1 MKAPRTAVRRVSGGR
16 SFWQLSAISQ
26 RPTADS
32 RFPVP
37 ADQLP
42 CPSLSPA
49 VISCVYPELKR
60 TEPPVSAFRRFV
72 GLIVLGTAACSSSET
87 AGDGR
92 DTTVS
97 AAALQPAMAAIT
109 SEDMLQHIN
118 RLASDAFEGRG
129 PGTAGEDSSVA
140 YITEQFKALG
150 LAPGNPDGT
159 YIQPVS
165 LIGYTSRPEA
175 TVTVAGKT
183 MRLRFP
189 DDYVAV
195 SRRNANDIR
204 VDNSDLVFV
213 GYGVVAPEYGW
224 DDYKGLDVKGKTII
238 MLVNDPAVPDPN
250 DSTKLD
256 STAFRGKAMTYYGRW
271 TYKYEIASE
280 KGAAAAIIVHE
291 TGPAGYPYEV
301 VVGSWGR
308 ENFDNKVT
316 GPTNRVAVESWLTLD
331 KTKELFRNAGLNFD
345 SLKKAATRKDF
356 APVAIN
362 GKATFR
368 VRNSVREIQSKNV
381 VAKLEGSDPNLK
393 DEYVIYTAH
402 WDHLG
407 KDTTL
412 KGDQIFNGALDN
424 ASGMGALL
432 TLAKAY
438 KALPTAPARSTLFLA
453 VTAEEKGLL
462 GAKWYAEHPLY
473 PLNKTLANMNM
484 DGVNQ
489 WGRTKDVTLIG
500 YGNSTLDD
508 VLGSVLASQGGRTI
522 KPDPESE
529 KGFFYRSDHFEFAK
543 QGVPALYI
551 DTGTEFV
558 GKDSAYSQTKRD
570 EYTNNDYH
578 KPSDQVKPD
587 WDLSGAVED
596 LQALFQVGYR
606 IAQTDRWPEW
616 KPGNEFKARRD
627 SMLKGDKP

>member
-1 MKAPRTAVRRVSGGR
+1 VNAPVFRRTASLGVLATVACLACNSSGEDASRDAAVS
-16 SFWQLSAISQ
+16 S
-26 RPTADS
+26 
-32 RFPVP
+32 
-37 ADQLP
+37 
-42 CPSLSPA
+42 
-49 VISCVYPELKR
+49 
-60 TEPPVSAFRRFV
+60 
-72 GLIVLGTAACSSSET
+72 
-87 AGDGR
+87 
-92 DTTVS
+92 
-97 AAALQPAMAAIT
+97 AALQPALAAIT
-109 SEDMLQHIN
+109 ADNILQHVN

-165 LIGYTSRPEA
+165 MIGYTSHPDA
-175 TVTVAGKT
+175 SIAVGGKP
-183 MRLRFP
+183 MKLRFP
-189 DDYVAV
+189 NDYVAV
-195 SRRNANDIR
+195 SRRNANAIR
-204 VDNSDLVFV
+204 VDNSDVVFV

-238 MLVNDPAVPDPN
+238 MLVNDPAVPSPD

-256 STAFRGKAMTYYGRW
+256 STMFKGKAMTYYGRW
-271 TYKYEIASE
+271 TYKYEIASD

-308 ENFDNKVT
+308 ENFDVKAT
-316 GPTNRVAVESWLTLD
+316 GPTNRVAVEAWMALD

-356 APVAIN
+356 KPVALN
-362 GKATFR
+362 AKATFH
-368 VRNSVREIQSKNV
+368 VRNQVREIQSKNV
-381 VAKLEGSDPNLK
+381 VAKLDGSDANLK

-407 KDTTL
+407 RDTTL

-424 ASGMGALL
+424 ATGVGALL
-432 TLAKAY
+432 TVAKAF
-438 KALPTAPARSTLFLA
+438 KALPKPPARSVLFLA
-453 VTAEEKGLL
+453 VTAEEQGLL
-462 GAKWYAEHPLY
+462 GAKWYATHPLY
-473 PLNKTLANMNM
+473 PLNKTLVDMNM

-489 WGRTKDVTLIG
+489 WGKTKDLTVVG

-508 VLGSVLASQGGRTI
+508 LLGTVLASQGGRTI
-522 KPDPESE
+522 KPDPEPE

-543 QGVPALYI
+543 QGVPALYV
-551 DTGTEFV
+551 DAGTEYV
-558 GKDSAYSQTKRD
+558 GKDSTYGQKKRD
-570 EYTNNDYH
+570 EYTENDYH

-596 LQALFQVGYR
+596 LQAFFQVGYR
-606 IAQTDRWPEW
+606 VAQTDRWPEW
-616 KPGNEFKARRD
+616 KQGTEFKARRD
-627 SMLKGDKP
+627 SMVKGDKP